1 MKNDV
6 KQDNIEVLGILLF
19 ELKSSLELATLSNDT
34 QTCPAGIAQQSNVPN
49 CVIVPVLCIGTSV
62 HHKLSTAVLR
72 PIFLKMYHFI
82 FHFMLNFVRWD
93 VVILILMTLK
103 THVWLLDC

>member
-34 QTCPAGIAQQSNVPN
+34 QTCPAGIAQQSNVPV
-49 CVIVPVLCIGTSV
+49 CVIVPVLCTGSSV
-62 HHKLSTAVLR
+62 HHKLSTAVLH
-72 PIFLKMYHFI
+72 PIFLKI

-93 VVILILMTLK
+93 VVILVLMILK
-103 THVWLLDC
+103 THVWLLDF